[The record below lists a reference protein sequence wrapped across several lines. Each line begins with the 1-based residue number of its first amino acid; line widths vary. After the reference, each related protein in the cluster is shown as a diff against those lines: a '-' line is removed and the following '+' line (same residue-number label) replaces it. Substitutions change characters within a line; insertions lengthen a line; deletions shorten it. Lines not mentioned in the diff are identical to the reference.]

1 MKKRK
6 YLLLALFITFILSV
20 FCSCFSFN
28 GKETDKVALEVGQTY
43 DFYYGENAEYFSS
56 DNLIATVDDSGV
68 IEAKAVGKCIITA
81 RKSSNFKTLEVT
93 VIKKSVPNPD
103 YFVEI
108 EIGES
113 FDFTVQT
120 SSVSDNESVAV
131 MDAQGIIKG
140 VGVGVCRI
148 TFTENGAE
156 KIIQVTVKEKAVS
169 EQAYFSIDCV
179 GGRISDDKWIDCGN
193 GKYYVEENAVLPVP
207 EKEGYTFVGWY
218 SGEEEITEV
227 LQGGSAKAKW
237 NLIKFKINYV
247 LNGGQNNSLN
257 VSEYGYFQTEPIML
271 YNPVLSGKVFVGWYT
286 NAEFTD
292 KVTQI
297 LPCKSDITL
306 YARFSDYNEVTYK
319 YESPN
324 KDGVINVPVGEKM
337 PVPDV
342 NAENGYFIEWFID
355 EACTVSYNFY
365 DNVENPFTIYGKK
378 FKEVSDGF
386 FNFNDYKPDGVM
398 DSEEEFV
405 RYLDYIYFN
414 QIETD
419 VFVQINYEEYNS
431 YTKDRLTE
439 VLRSSTMPFESLSYA
454 TKTVGGKKYIAV
466 TVTKKFPETLKT
478 YTPTSYPKQI
488 YDIEFSKLDGFVSER
503 SDYFDDFKYNK
514 LEKTVIVEN
523 TNQLFY
529 ALEHRVKPIPVKNS
543 GAEIAL
549 KKCKAILRKI
559 CDDTLSDVEKAK
571 NIYTYLV
578 KNVDYV
584 LPTYNS
590 SSDAMDYDAFYMEG
604 ILNNGAGVCDG
615 ISKTFSCLM
624 NMEGIRCVRA
634 TSTDHAWNE
643 AFINGKWFTIDAT
656 HGNVSTSDGKEILA
670 YNNFMINETIKES
683 YGYADDLRT
692 EITADG
698 VYDYYANSYFTY
710 NGTTYDYNIGSV
722 EELSYL
728 FKVARQ
734 IALENSKTTF
744 SVNFVLD
751 YDSGTNY
758 SSIVNTAKIKAG
770 MLLTEVTV
778 YSLSE
783 TGKANLIVIFN

>member
-1 MKKRK
+1 MRKKF
-6 YLLLALFITFILSV
+6 LLLALFLTFILSV
-20 FCSCFSFN
+20 FCSCFSF
-28 GKETDKVALEVGQTY
+28 KDDETNKVTLEVGQTY
-43 DFYYGENAEYFSS
+43 DFYYEENANYFSS
-56 DNLIATVDDSGV
+56 DNQIATVDDNGLV
-68 IEAKAVGKCIITA
+68 QAKSVGKCIITA
-81 RKSSNFKTLEVT
+81 SKSANIKKLNVT
-93 VIKKSVPNPD
+93 VVEKSVPTPD

-108 EIGES
+108 KIGETYT
-113 FDFTVQT
+113 FNAQT
-120 SSVSDNESVAV
+120 SSVSDNENVAV
-131 MDAQGIIKG
+131 MDLQGVITG

-148 TFTENGAE
+148 TFEQNGVQ
-156 KIIQVTVKEKAVS
+156 KIIQVTVTEKVIPT
-169 EQAYFSIDCV
+169 QAYFSLDCD
-179 GGRISDDKWIDCGN
+179 GGRITDEKWIDCGN
-193 GKYYVEENAVLPVP
+193 GKYYVEENATLPVP
-207 EKEGYTFVGWY
+207 VKEGYNFVGWY
-218 SGEEEITEV
+218 SGEEEIKEV

-237 NLIKFKINYV
+237 NLIKFKINYE
-247 LNGGQNNSLN
+247 LNGGQNNPLN
-257 VSEYGYFQTEPIML
+257 VSEYGYFQTEPITL
-271 YNPVLSGKVFVGWYT
+271 YSPSLSGKVFVGWFT
-286 NAEFTD
+286 NAEFTE

-297 LPCKSDITL
+297 LPSKTDITL
-306 YARFSDYNEVTYK
+306 YAYFSDYYEVTYK
-319 YESPN
+319 YNSPKN
-324 KDGVINVPVGEKM
+324 DGVIKVAVGEKLSI
-337 PVPDV
+337 PAVY
-342 NAENGYFIEWFID
+342 AENGYFIEWFID

-365 DNVENPFTIYGKK
+365 DKVENSFTIYGKK

-386 FNFNDYKPDGVM
+386 FGFNDYKPDGVM

-419 VFVQINYEEYNS
+419 VFVQMNYGEYDN
-431 YTKDRLTE
+431 YTKERLTE

-454 TKTVGGKKYIAV
+454 TKTVNGKNYIAV
-466 TVTKKFPETLKT
+466 SVTKKFPETLKT
-478 YTPTSYPKQI
+478 YTPTSYPQQI

-503 SDYFDDFKYNK
+503 SDNFDDFKYNK
-514 LEKTVIVEN
+514 LEKTVSVEN

-549 KKCKAILRKI
+549 EKCKAILRKI
-559 CDDTLSDVEKAK
+559 CDDTLTDVEKAK
-571 NIYTYLV
+571 NIYTFLV

-584 LPTYNS
+584 LPIYNN

-624 NMEGIRCVRA
+624 NMEGIRCVRT
-634 TSTDHAWNE
+634 TSLDHAWNE

-656 HGNVSTSDGKEILA
+656 HGNVSTSNDYELLA

-683 YGYADDLRT
+683 YGYSDGLRT
-692 EITADG
+692 EIIADG

-728 FKVARQ
+728 FRVAKQ
-734 IALENSKTTF
+734 TASENSQTTF

-758 SSIVNTAKIKAG
+758 SSIVSSAKIKAG
-770 MLLTEVTV
+770 MLLTEVNV
-778 YSLSE
+778 YSIQG
-783 TGKANLIVIFN
+783 TGRANLIVVFN